1 VPFPNEHS
9 ARVNDPG
16 KYDKIRRE
24 NDKFGSGIHVIW
36 GVAGEGKAEVQAI
49 RFSKD
54 KFTAEEAKAWL
65 KDHEHSY
72 KSFEAASTKDGAD
85 RVIRFDVSPIKNTY
99 KTKEG
104 FLRSDAVVTRTGIFI
119 YHNADG
125 SMRRE
130 FRDHREVFD
139 GESLESMKMI
149 PLTNDHPS
157 TDTGLLDPSN
167 TKQFQVGFT
176 GENVR
181 ADGENVKIPVTITDG
196 EAIENVENGKRA
208 LSLGY
213 ECDLIEKAGDFEGMH
228 FDCKQSNIRY
238 NHLAIVDCAR
248 AGGTARINLDSAMV
262 DEVEHTNKKEAVM
275 PKVKLD
281 GIEYD
286 AAQEVVNFLTKETA
300 RANKADGEVKTE
312 MAEHDKTKAERDTLK
327 FRVDTLEKRDLATEI
342 KTGVATRL
350 NIERKSAIILDGE
363 DISTKTD
370 EEIRKAVVL
379 KVFPEAK
386 LEGVSTDYLIAR
398 FDSAIEIF
406 AKEKGDSAM
415 ADQRKKSVAVHTD
428 KGGTNEPV
436 NVEKSEEDYK
446 KRIQSAYKSKSAK
459 NGDDDDEENLD
470 WGSKKAKK

>member
-1 VPFPNEHS
+1 
-9 ARVNDPG
+9 
-16 KYDKIRRE
+16 
-24 NDKFGSGIHVIW
+24 
-36 GVAGEGKAEVQAI
+36 
-49 RFSKD
+49 
-54 KFTAEEAKAWL
+54 
-65 KDHEHSY
+65 
-72 KSFEAASTKDGAD
+72 
-85 RVIRFDVSPIKNTY
+85 
-99 KTKEG
+99 
-104 FLRSDAVVTRTGIFI
+104 
-119 YHNADG
+119 
-125 SMRRE
+125 
-130 FRDHREVFD
+130 
-139 GESLESMKMI
+139 
-149 PLTNDHPS
+149 
-157 TDTGLLDPSN
+157 
-167 TKQFQVGFT
+167 
-176 GENVR
+176 
-181 ADGENVKIPVTITDG
+181 
-196 EAIENVENGKRA
+196 
-208 LSLGY
+208 
-213 ECDLIEKAGDFEGMH
+213 
-228 FDCKQSNIRY
+228 
-238 NHLAIVDCAR
+238 
-248 AGGTARINLDSAMV
+248 MV